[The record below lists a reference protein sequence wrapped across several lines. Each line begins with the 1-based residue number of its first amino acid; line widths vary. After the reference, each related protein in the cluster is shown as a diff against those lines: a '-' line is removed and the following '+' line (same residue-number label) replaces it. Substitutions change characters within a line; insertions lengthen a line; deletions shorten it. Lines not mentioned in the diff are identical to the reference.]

1 MKRSILYRFLTAAI
15 MCGSVAT
22 IPNLALAKHT
32 DQAKPQA
39 LYPDA
44 TRKDPKTDLSSEK
57 DQKNLNDGLNAANE
71 GDTAKATPLLQ
82 SIVDHSKSKY
92 AKALAQQGLANL
104 DYKAGDLKG
113 GISLLKESLDG
124 GALPNEAYFQ
134 LEYELAQFYI
144 ADHQEQLGIDTI
156 QKWRAEGKRE
166 TADSYAL
173 EGQAYYGLQKYPEA
187 IVAIKKAQSLTT
199 TPNPSWNSVLMAS
212 YNETGQSE
220 QAGALAQQELDA
232 HPEDPQALQNAVAVF
247 ANAHQYP
254 KAIAALEKARAGGH
268 LTDEKN
274 YVMLAKM
281 YLISGQ
287 ESADSK
293 PDAVKALAVLKEG
306 QAKGIIDDNAANNVL
321 TGDAAYL
328 ADDSATA
335 LASYEKAIPQA
346 TDGEPA
352 IKTAQ
357 ILLTQNKFAAAK
369 KYIQDGIAK
378 GYAHKGNAYVMLAQS
393 ERGLKNRAGAIA
405 AMKQAAGY
413 PETAE
418 KAKAWLKKS
427 GNQ

>member
-1 MKRSILYRFLTAAI
+1 MKRSILYRFLTAAFVCSSFAAAPG
-15 MCGSVAT
+15 M
-22 IPNLALAKHT
+22 ALAKHT
-32 DQAKPQA
+32 DDAKPQA

-44 TRKDPKTDLSSEK
+44 TRKDPKTDLSSAK

-82 SIVDHSKSKY
+82 AIVNDSKSKY

-113 GISLLKESLDG
+113 GISLLKESLDSE
-124 GALPNEAYFQ
+124 ALPNEAYFQ

-156 QKWRAEGKRE
+156 EKWRAEGKRE

-187 IVAIKKAQSLTT
+187 IAAIKKAQSLTS
-199 TPNPSWNSVLMAS
+199 TPNASWNSVLMAS
-212 YNETGQSE
+212 YNETGQTD

-232 HPEDPQALQNAVAVF
+232 HPGDPQALQNAVAIF

-254 KAIAALEKARAGGH
+254 KAIDALEKARASGH
-268 LTDEKN
+268 LTDEKS

-287 ESADSK
+287 DSGDAK
-293 PDAVKALAVLKEG
+293 PDATKALAVLKEG
-306 QAKGIIDDNAANNVL
+306 QGKGIIADNAVNNVL
-321 TGDAAYL
+321 AGDAAYL
-328 ADDSATA
+328 ADDTASA
-335 LASYEKAIPQA
+335 LASYQKAIPQA

-378 GYAHKGNAYVMLAQS
+378 GYAHKGNAYVMLAQA

-413 PETAE
+413 PETAS
-418 KAKAWLKKS
+418 KANDWLKKS
-427 GNQ
+427 GGQ